1 MPKEDLAKGLKAI
14 EADDVRTKVAAGDIG
29 AAGELDLT
37 EEEAALLR
45 SAAEDPDYPEVAG
58 FAFES
63 YVKIDVPANP
73 MEPHSLG
80 STGAG
85 PGEDTSLNFGKI
97 DWDYKG

>member
-85 PGEDTSLNFGKI
+85 LGEDTSLNFGKI